1 MDEIEKKSLKSFFLS
16 NKKILIIFFT
26 IIILI
31 GVFFWWSQ
39 NLNIK
44 EKYKNSEEFIGAKV
58 LLSQNNKAKS
68 LEVLKKIIFQNDE
81 VYSPLSLF
89 LIIDKDLETNK
100 KNVIKYF
107 DQVLSIKSLE
117 KEDRNL
123 LKLKKAIYISEDAQE
138 KDLLNLLNPILNSNS
153 VWKYQSLKFIGDY
166 YFDKKEYNKAKQYY
180 SDILMLDGTNNDI
193 NEISR
198 KIKIINNG

>member
-1 MDEIEKKSLKSFFLS
+1 MDEIQKKSLKNFFLL
-16 NKKILIIFFT
+16 NKKVLFIFCSIIL
-26 IIILI
+26 LI
-31 GVFFWWSQ
+31 GVFFWWSG
-39 NLNIK
+39 NLNIS
-44 EKYKNSEEFIGAKV
+44 EKHKNSEDFIDAKV
-58 LLSQNNKAKS
+58 LLSQDSKIKS
-68 LEVLKKIIFQNDE
+68 LEVLKKIIQQNDK

-89 LIIDKDLETNK
+89 LIIDRNLEPNK
-100 KNVIKYF
+100 KEVIKYF
-107 DQVLSIKSLE
+107 DQVLSIKNLE

-123 LKLKKAIYISEDAQE
+123 LRLKKAIYISEDTEE

-180 SDILMLDGTNNDI
+180 SDILMLDNTNNDI
-193 NEISR
+193 KDINK

>member
-1 MDEIEKKSLKSFFLS
+1 MNEIEKKSLKSFFLS
-16 NKKILIIFFT
+16 NKKILIIFCT
-26 IIILI
+26 TIILI
-31 GVFFWWSQ
+31 GVYFWWFQ

-44 EKYKNSEEFIGAKV
+44 EKYKNSEDFIGAKV
-58 LLSQNNKAKS
+58 LLSQNNKVKS
-68 LEVLKKIIFQNDE
+68 LEVLKKIILQNDE

-123 LKLKKAIYISEDAQE
+123 LKLKKAIYISEDAKE
-138 KDLLNLLNPILNSNS
+138 NDLLNLLNPILNSKS

-180 SDILMLDGTNNDI
+180 SDILMLENANNDI
-193 NEISR
+193 KDINR